1 MLSAGME
8 YEITREVCDGL
19 TALSL
24 GSGTLPVLAT
34 PAMIAMMENAAMCCA
49 GQSLEAGQTTV
60 GTHIDVSHV
69 RPTPVGAQV
78 VVRAVLKHVDGRRLE
93 FGVEAFC
100 GQELIG
106 SGTHARCVVDGEKF
120 MSRLK

>member
-1 MLSAGME
+1 ME
-8 YEITREVCDGL
+8 YEITGDVCDGL

-34 PAMIAMMENAAMCCA
+34 PAMIAMMENAAMRCV
-49 GQSLEAGQTTV
+49 GQSLDAGQTTV
-60 GTHIDVSHV
+60 GTHVDVSHV
-69 RPTPVGAQV
+69 RPTSVGAQV

-100 GQELIG
+100 GPELIG
-106 SGTHARCVVDGEKF
+106 SGTHTRYVVDGEKF
-120 MSRLK
+120 MARLK

>member
-1 MLSAGME
+1 MLYAGME
-8 YEITREVCDGL
+8 YEIAREVCEEH
-19 TALSL
+19 TALRL

-34 PAMIAMMENAAMCCA
+34 PALIAMMENAAMCCVA
-49 GQSLEAGQTTV
+49 GCLDEGQTTV
-60 GTHIDVSHV
+60 GSCVDVSHM
-69 RPTPVGAQV
+69 RPTAVGAKV
-78 VVRAVLKHVDGRRLE
+78 VVRAVLKRIDGRRLE

-106 SGTHARCVVDGEKF
+106 QGTHTRCVVDGEKF